1 MAASIGAGEIVSFV
15 SSGGTPVTVV
25 RTGGIYLRVIHSGG
39 KPVTFVR
46 NGGTLITVDREANLP
61 QYIQEELG
69 Y

>member
-1 MAASIGAGEIVSFV
+1 MASQIASGDYVSFV

-25 RTGGIYLRVIHSGG
+25 RAGGIYVRVIHNGG

-46 NGGTLITVDREANLP
+46 YGGTSVTVDREANLP
-61 QYIQEELG
+61 QYIQEEIN

>member
-1 MAASIGAGEIVSFV
+1 MAASIAAGETVSFV

-25 RTGGIYLRVIHSGG
+25 RTGGIYVNVTHHGG

-61 QYIQEELG
+61 QYIQEEIG

>member
-1 MAASIGAGEIVSFV
+1 MAASIAAGEYVSFV

-25 RTGGIYLRVIHSGG
+25 RTGGIYVKVIHHGG

-46 NGGTLITVDREANLP
+46 NGGMLITVDREANLP
-61 QYIQEELG
+61 QHIQEEIG